1 MSRIIG
7 ILHRVKRTA
16 DGEARPTR
24 VFIIDLIADG
34 HSTIAYDLVTETDE
48 LDFLMGRFPA
58 EYAPLDGDSL
68 AEGVL
73 PRHHKWRTVRK
84 NEDVTQ
90 LPPARLR
97 TVDGKTQV
105 AIGYPMEVDGLFPGD
120 RVAMG
125 LGGSGD
131 RFAYALSRRGE
142 AIGAT
147 VYRIPPFVL
156 KAHRDEKSKDNDAA
170 LLAKLLE
177 SSSELFAEMTPR
189 ERSLVQVVEAYRA
202 RQDGLKDRIACEQ
215 RIRQRLIGKIFLNA
229 DGYYPEGEVED
240 LYKEKEASDAH
251 HAHLLKEERELNAEL
266 AKAVRALD
274 VWKHVFEPMEGCGER
289 LAAGIIAAVGDV
301 RRFATKHKFK
311 AFLGVHV
318 LRGGKHGEVPTE
330 RQFPRRRAGSVANWS
345 ADARQS
351 LYLLVEQANKRPES
365 FWGKKL
371 REYKVKL
378 REKHPVTECKQC
390 GVAWEECE
398 EQKSHTR
405 RYFDGHI
412 HKMASWRT
420 ATKIAEAIYRDWWKL
435 ERELAAN
442 PDAEQKAA

>member
-1 MSRIIG
+1 MG
-7 ILHRVKRTA
+7 IQHRVKRTA

-24 VFIIDLIADG
+24 VFIIDGEA
-34 HSTIAYDLVTETDE
+34 TNQFDLATETDE
-48 LDFLMGRFPA
+48 LDFLMCRFPA
-58 EYAPLDGDSL
+58 AYAPLDGDTL
-68 AEGVL
+68 AEGIL

-84 NEDVTQ
+84 DEDVSQ

-97 TVDGKTQV
+97 VEGGKTQI

-147 VYRIPPFVL
+147 VFRIPPFVL
-156 KAHRDEKSKDNDAA
+156 KTRRDEKSKDNDAGLVA
-170 LLAKLLE
+170 RLLE
-177 SSSELFAEMTPR
+177 SSPELFAEMTPR
-189 ERSLVQVVEAYRA
+189 ERALVRVVEAYRA
-202 RQDGLKDRIACEQ
+202 RQDAMKDRIACEQ

-229 DGYYPEGEVED
+229 EGHYPEGQLED
-240 LYKEKEASDAH
+240 LYDAQKASDAH
-251 HAHLLKEERELNAEL
+251 YVHLEEEERALGNEL
-266 AKAVRALD
+266 ARSVRALD
-274 VWKHVFEPMEGCGER
+274 VWDRVFEPMEGCGER

-301 RRFATKHKFK
+301 RRFATKSKFK

-330 RQFPRRRAGSVANWS
+330 KQFPRRRAGSVANWS

-351 LYLLVEQANKRPES
+351 LYLLADQANRRADS
-365 FWGKKL
+365 FWGQKL

-390 GVAWEECE
+390 GVAWEECTSP
-398 EQKSHTR
+398 KSHTR

-412 HKMASWRT
+412 HKMAIWRT

-435 ERELAAN
+435 ERELAGG
-442 PDAEQKAA
+442 ESQRERKAA